1 MTTVLSVDQKLSLGF
16 KARRLRLSQ
25 LLTTQELAS
34 MAGVSQEDVNLLEN
48 NLPLQLDSKRKLFRA
63 LRARKASSKE
73 HSAKL

>member
-1 MTTVLSVDQKLSLGF
+1 MPAALTLDREKSLGF

-63 LRARKASSKE
+63 LRARKASK
-73 HSAKL
+73 